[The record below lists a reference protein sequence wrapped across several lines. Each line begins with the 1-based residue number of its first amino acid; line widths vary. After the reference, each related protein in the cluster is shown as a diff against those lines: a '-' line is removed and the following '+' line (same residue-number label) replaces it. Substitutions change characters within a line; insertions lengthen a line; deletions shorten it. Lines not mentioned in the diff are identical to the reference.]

1 MKKNNFPLVIWGGV
15 TFLPFS
21 IVSCSK
27 TKEIVENSENQII
40 HFLNDNKILVKIKN
54 VENVDEIIEI
64 KDQKNNNL
72 KLNKNNSFKQGDDL
86 YLTIDDIE
94 KLDLNSNLF
103 IKLNNN
109 KKLIIK
115 VSQVKTFKQYNL
127 EESQNYTFNLIKEI
141 SQNNIPTIIDAIDS
155 PLVLQQ
161 GFFCALVEYF
171 NNLNKANNDFNFV
184 LIENKTFNRN
194 WMDFDVLKNNGIWNG
209 IDSLDQI
216 NKNNI
221 RKFNLVKDNQFVGT
235 FENYKNVI
243 DKISNFSNNENQKF
257 DFLLAGHLI
266 NEYIEEFKNNKQNSK
281 LAYMLKKANRIVFL
295 TEGGSHLDRIVPYLE
310 SMFTNF
316 KPLEREEVIKKL
328 NDYQNGQ
335 IEFLELE
342 DLLNIFLLK
351 NYSSTNQKSDFSFV
365 SFLNYDSNIQNS
377 LNLNDNQQWT
387 EKTISFNFSKYANL
401 IDDQANRQLYLQTY
415 KNLFFKT
422 NQEVIVNGLEQWDP
436 NKKNAIFLGSSLFIP
451 FDGELSITPN
461 DFSRLQHFDNLKQKI
476 QEVVKNLLKKFPID
490 QYNIIFKL
498 HPRFASSNDP
508 KTNNEIAQNYIK
520 LITNNEIQN
529 PIVINSEIPIETLLS
544 IDYFNHINNEKSYFF
559 NQTSKFK
566 SYEQTTFFGLQA
578 TTSSLHSTKI
588 FYQSTFNLTKEQ
600 VELLIPFK
608 NFPIPKYFKMINREE
623 QDIDE
628 NTNYY
633 DENLNILKK
642 MYQYV
647 SPSIKYNNSNFKKY
661 DSLITEFE

>member
-1 MKKNNFPLVIWGGV
+1 
-15 TFLPFS
+15 
-21 IVSCSK
+21 
-27 TKEIVENSENQII
+27 
-40 HFLNDNKILVKIKN
+40 
-54 VENVDEIIEI
+54 
-64 KDQKNNNL
+64 
-72 KLNKNNSFKQGDDL
+72 
-86 YLTIDDIE
+86 
-94 KLDLNSNLF
+94 
-103 IKLNNN
+103 
-109 KKLIIK
+109 
-115 VSQVKTFKQYNL
+115 
-127 EESQNYTFNLIKEI
+127 
-141 SQNNIPTIIDAIDS
+141 
-155 PLVLQQ
+155 
-161 GFFCALVEYF
+161 
-171 NNLNKANNDFNFV
+171 
-184 LIENKTFNRN
+184 
-194 WMDFDVLKNNGIWNG
+194 
-209 IDSLDQI
+209 
-216 NKNNI
+216 
-221 RKFNLVKDNQFVGT
+221 
-235 FENYKNVI
+235 
-243 DKISNFSNNENQKF
+243 
-257 DFLLAGHLI
+257 
-266 NEYIEEFKNNKQNSK
+266 
-281 LAYMLKKANRIVFL
+281 
-295 TEGGSHLDRIVPYLE
+295 
-310 SMFTNF
+310 
-316 KPLEREEVIKKL
+316 
-328 NDYQNGQ
+328 
-335 IEFLELE
+335 
-342 DLLNIFLLK
+342 
-351 NYSSTNQKSDFSFV
+351 
-365 SFLNYDSNIQNS
+365 NS

-451 FDGELSITPN
+451 FDGELSITPS

-559 NQTSKFK
+559 NQTSKFN

-633 DENLNILKK
+633 DENLNIMKK

>member
-1 MKKNNFPLVIWGGV
+1 M

-27 TKEIVENSENQII
+27 TKEIVENLENQII

-94 KLDLNSNLF
+94 KLELNSNLF

-109 KKLIIK
+109 KKLTIK
-115 VSQVKTFKQYNL
+115 VSKVKTFKQYNL

-155 PLVLQQ
+155 PLILQQ

-184 LIENKTFNRN
+184 LVENKTFNRN
-194 WMDFDVLKNNGIWNG
+194 WIDFDVLKNNKIWNG
-209 IDSLDQI
+209 IDSLDEI

-221 RKFNLVKDNQFVGT
+221 GKFNLVKDNPFFGT
-235 FENYKNVI
+235 FENYKKII
-243 DKISNFSNNENQKF
+243 DKISNFSNDKNQKF
-257 DFLLAGHLI
+257 DFVLSGHLI
-266 NEYIEEFKNNKQNSK
+266 NEYINDFKNNKQNSK

-310 SMFTNF
+310 DLLMNF
-316 KPLEREEVIKKL
+316 NPQSRNEIINKL
-328 NDYQNGQ
+328 NNYQNDQ

-342 DLLNIFLLK
+342 DLLNILLLK
-351 NYSSTNQKSDFSFV
+351 NYSSTNENSNFSFI

-387 EKTISFNFSKYANL
+387 EKTISFEFNKYANL
-401 IDDQANRQLYLQTY
+401 INESTNKKLYLQTY
-415 KNLFFKT
+415 KNLFFKK
-422 NQEVIVNGLEQWDP
+422 NQEVLVSGLEQWDP
-436 NKKNAIFLGSSLFIP
+436 NKKNAIFLGSSLFVP
-451 FDGELSITPN
+451 FGDELSITPDN
-461 DFSRLQHFDNLKQKI
+461 FSRLQQNFPNLKQKI
-476 QEVVKNLLKKFPID
+476 QETMKTLLEKFPINE
-490 QYNIIFKL
+490 YNVIFKL
-498 HPRFASSNDP
+498 HPRFAPSSDSSI
-508 KTNNEIAQNYIK
+508 NNEIAKNYIK
-520 LITNNEIQN
+520 LITNNEIEN
-529 PIVINSEIPIETLLS
+529 PIIVNSEIPIETLLS
-544 IDYFNHINNEKSYFF
+544 VDYFNSINNERSYFF
-559 NQTSKFK
+559 NQTQKFK

-578 TTSSLHSTKI
+578 TTSSLHSSKI

-600 VELLIPFK
+600 VELLIPFN
-608 NFPIPKYFKMINREE
+608 NFPIPKYFKIINREE

-633 DENLNILKK
+633 EQNLDRLKK

-647 SPSIKYNNSNFKKY
+647 SPSIKYNNSNLKKY